1 LHQEDAQ
8 HSGYLVTSAAVD
20 RLPLAR
26 WRLVIARIALKT
38 MALLVTIAVLAG
50 CNQTVMSGTYATPS
64 AGGWDNFRG

>member
-1 LHQEDAQ
+1 M
-8 HSGYLVTSAAVD
+8 
-20 RLPLAR
+20 AR